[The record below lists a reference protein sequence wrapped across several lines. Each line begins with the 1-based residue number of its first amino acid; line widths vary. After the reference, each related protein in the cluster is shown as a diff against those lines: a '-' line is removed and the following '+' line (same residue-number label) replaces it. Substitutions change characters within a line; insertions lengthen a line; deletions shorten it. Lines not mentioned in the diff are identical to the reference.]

1 MTITDTIPQ
10 QVAAMQMAYDVC
22 ALGQSLAKAH
32 TDRTGI
38 YADSAR
44 LELAKIKA
52 AVAGI
57 EAALSKLPT
66 DERRAA

>member
-22 ALGQSLAKAH
+22 ALGQSLANAH